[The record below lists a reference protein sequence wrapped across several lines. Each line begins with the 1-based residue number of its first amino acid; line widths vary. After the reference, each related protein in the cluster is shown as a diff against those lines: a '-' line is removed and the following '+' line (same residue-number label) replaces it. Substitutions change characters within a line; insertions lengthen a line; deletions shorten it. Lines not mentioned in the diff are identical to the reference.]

1 MQRLTQSEMHITATY
16 LNAATGNMTFRQQRH
31 ARRKVIRALK
41 RAPPELR
48 VERFGE
54 MKTWLDQYNTMME
67 KLAAQRRRPAP
78 RSSPVRF
85 YDKKLRH
92 IP

>member
-16 LNAATGNMTFRQQRH
+16 LRAATGNRSFRDQRH

-41 RAPPELR
+41 RTAPEDR
-48 VERFGE
+48 VVRYGQ
-54 MKTWLDQYNTMME
+54 MKNWLDQYNTMME